1 MPPIRRRPTA
11 IVHQPH
17 PIVIRRPSLPPTV
30 IRRPP
35 TAIVHQ
41 PTASSPPTA
50 IVHQPSPSTPPTS
63 MGSMVK
69 SGFSWGLG
77 NGIANALVGSVF
89 NKISTD
95 PSVAPTSVEYV
106 QCMKDF
112 DDKEACKHLLK

>member
-1 MPPIRRRPTA
+1 MPPIRRK
-11 IVHQPH
+11 
-17 PIVIRRPSLPPTV
+17 PSLPPAI

-41 PTASSPPTA
+41 PIASAS
-50 IVHQPSPSTPPTS
+50 PSPT

-77 NGIANALVGSVF
+77 NGIANALVGSVL
-89 NKISTD
+89 NNASTVP
-95 PSVAPTSVEYV
+95 PSVPPSVPSHEYI

-112 DDKEACKHLLK
+112 DDKEACKHHLK

>member
-1 MPPIRRRPTA
+1 MPPIRR
-11 IVHQPH
+11 QL
-17 PIVIRRPSLPPTV
+17 SLPPTV

-41 PTASSPPTA
+41 PTVSSPPT
-50 IVHQPSPSTPPTS
+50 

-77 NGIANALVGSVF
+77 NGVANALVGSVL
-89 NKISTD
+89 NKGSVD
-95 PSVAPTSVEYV
+95 PSLSVPAPSHEYV

>member
-1 MPPIRRRPTA
+1 MPPIRRK
-11 IVHQPH
+11 
-17 PIVIRRPSLPPTV
+17 PSLPPAV
-30 IRRPP
+30 IYRPP

-41 PTASSPPTA
+41 PSVSPT
-50 IVHQPSPSTPPTS
+50 

-77 NGIANALVGSVF
+77 NGVANALVGSVL
-89 NKISTD
+89 NNASTVP
-95 PSVAPTSVEYV
+95 PSVSPSVPSSSVEYV

>member
-1 MPPIRRRPTA
+1 MPPIRRK
-11 IVHQPH
+11 
-17 PIVIRRPSLPPTV
+17 PSLPPALL
-30 IRRPP
+30 RRPP

-41 PTASSPPTA
+41 PTVSPT
-50 IVHQPSPSTPPTS
+50 

-77 NGIANALVGSVF
+77 NGIANALVGSAP
-89 NKISTD
+89 

-106 QCMKDF
+106 QYMKDF